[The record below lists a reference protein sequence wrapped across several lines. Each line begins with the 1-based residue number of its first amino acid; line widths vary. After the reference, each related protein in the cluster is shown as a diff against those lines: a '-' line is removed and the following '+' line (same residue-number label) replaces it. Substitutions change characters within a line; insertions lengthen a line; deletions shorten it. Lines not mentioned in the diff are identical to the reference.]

1 MLSPNHIDILPPPYQ
16 RVVAVKPFLPA
27 VCATQIVGKLWRA
40 WWQQSLKVLNAPRA
54 KHVK

>member
-27 VCATQIVGKLWRA
+27 VCATQVVGKLWRA